1 QAPGTKKRIA
11 QKVRAAMVAPAGI
24 VITQAQTILR
34 ATPQRT
40 AERRCVAPTPM
51 MDPVIVCVVLTGM
64 PQSAVMTS
72 VSAAADSAQ
81 KPPTGLSLVI
91 FEPMVCTMR
100 QPPKY
105 VPKPMVKY
113 APRIMG

>member
-1 QAPGTKKRIA
+1 MVRTHA
-11 QKVRAAMVAPAGI
+11 QIIR
-24 VITQAQTILR
+24 R

-51 MDPVIVCVVLTGM
+51 MAPVMVCVVLTGI
-64 PQSAVMTS
+64 PAKAVPNN
-72 VSAAADSAQ
+72 VIAPAVSAQ

-91 FEPMVCTMR
+91 FDPIVWTIL

-105 VPKPMVKY
+105 VPRAIAAFALRM
-113 APRIMG
+113 IGQ